1 MTTNRAGDGIEHC
14 RYGSHA
20 LWSLHGDLTG
30 SQARRFGERAW
41 LFFRGEA
48 AALLVDLRGAGLIDT
63 AGAALLQSL
72 RERHPRFG
80 VIGHPAS
87 WTDLPF
93 EVRRTLAG
101 LRPAPDL
108 ETALTAVVALPAPEN
123 GEKRSSPRIPL
134 QVPVEVLCAGRI
146 APASLRDIS
155 RGGLHLALLPEGWLG
170 EARKSG
176 AATTLGILGLDADP
190 LAREITARYGRGPV
204 MAVPV
209 RALPGGILGA
219 RFTGSPTPV

>member
-1 MTTNRAGDGIEHC
+1 VA
-14 RYGSHA
+14 
-20 LWSLHGDLTG
+20 
-30 SQARRFGERAW
+30 
-41 LFFRGEA
+41 
-48 AALLVDLRGAGLIDT
+48 
-63 AGAALLQSL
+63 
-72 RERHPRFG
+72 
-80 VIGHPAS
+80 
-87 WTDLPF
+87 
-93 EVRRTLAG
+93 
-101 LRPAPDL
+101 
-108 ETALTAVVALPAPEN
+108 ALPAPDN
-123 GEKRSSPRIPL
+123 GERRSSPRIPL

-155 RGGLHLALLPEGWLG
+155 RGGLHLALLPDGWLG

-204 MAVPV
+204 MAIPV